1 MNANKAC
8 IKPITACMNSSKACI
23 KPNTACMKP
32 YYHIYLT

>member
-8 IKPITACMNSSKACI
+8 IKPITACMKPSKACI